1 MNDDDR
7 DSRPSP
13 DALLAEVQ
21 REGRGRLKVFLGAAP
36 GVGKTYAMLEAAHER
51 MRERVDVAAGVVET
65 HGRRETQVLLNGLEV
80 LPQLAVEYRGR
91 SFREM
96 DLDGLLK
103 RRPQL
108 ALVDELA
115 HTNVPGA
122 RHVKRWQDVEELL
135 AAGIDVYATLNIQHL
150 ESLNDVVE
158 QISGIKVRETLPD
171 SVLSSANEIE
181 LIDLPPDD
189 LIKRLREG
197 KVYVPE
203 QARRAIHNFF
213 SPGNLTALR
222 EMALR
227 HAAERVDRQMVD
239 YMRAH
244 AIPGP
249 WPARER
255 IVVCVD
261 ESVDSERVVRVA
273 ARSAERRGAT
283 WVAVTVE
290 SSRTYAQTE
299 EEKDRISKALR
310 LASQLGGET
319 AILQGEDVVAT
330 VLTYARERNATH
342 IVAGRARKHSWFRR
356 LGPSVTDRLVAK
368 ASEFNVL
375 VVGGED
381 EDKPQPRPKARKP
394 LVRKDWLN
402 YLFALFATAVATGL
416 GLLIALWLPVAN
428 IAVAYLLAV
437 LVVAIQSGLRAAI
450 LASFASFLALNF
462 FFVDP
467 RWTFSIANT
476 RHLLTIVFFLIA
488 AVIVSNLASRSRA
501 QVEALRQS
509 ARRTA
514 NLYDFSSRST
524 AAATLDDVL
533 WAVVHHVAS
542 TINGKSL
549 VLMPGSHGLEIAA
562 GYPPEDTLDEKSAA
576 AAEWAWSHGQLAGLG
591 SATLPVADWL
601 FLPMSTARGPVGV
614 LGVQMPEQADLPS
627 PEQAR
632 LLETLAEQAAAAI
645 ERTTLVADIEAAR
658 VAAEREQ
665 LRSTL
670 LSSLSHDLR
679 TPLVSILGA
688 SSSLVNDEDKL
699 DADARRDLAQ
709 TIQDEAERLNRFVQN
724 LLDMTRLSAGGLKP
738 RIDWADLRNIV
749 GAAVERAHRLARQ
762 HRIRVDIDPQ
772 MPLLCVDAVLIE
784 QVFFNLLDNACK
796 YAPAGSTI
804 TVWARKM
811 PNDIAIEVCDQGSGI
826 AREDRERVFDMFYR
840 TQSSDTKGAGTGLGL
855 AICRGIVEAHRG
867 IIHIDAGLHG
877 AGTCVIIRLP
887 PADFAPQ
894 VPADEVSTR

>member
-1 MNDDDR
+1 
-7 DSRPSP
+7 
-13 DALLAEVQ
+13 
-21 REGRGRLKVFLGAAP
+21 
-36 GVGKTYAMLEAAHER
+36 
-51 MRERVDVAAGVVET
+51 
-65 HGRRETQVLLNGLEV
+65 
-80 LPQLAVEYRGR
+80 
-91 SFREM
+91 
-96 DLDGLLK
+96 
-103 RRPQL
+103 
-108 ALVDELA
+108 
-115 HTNVPGA
+115 
-122 RHVKRWQDVEELL
+122 
-135 AAGIDVYATLNIQHL
+135 
-150 ESLNDVVE
+150 
-158 QISGIKVRETLPD
+158 
-171 SVLSSANEIE
+171 
-181 LIDLPPDD
+181 
-189 LIKRLREG
+189 
-197 KVYVPE
+197 
-203 QARRAIHNFF
+203 
-213 SPGNLTALR
+213 
-222 EMALR
+222 
-227 HAAERVDRQMVD
+227 
-239 YMRAH
+239 
-244 AIPGP
+244 
-249 WPARER
+249 
-255 IVVCVD
+255 
-261 ESVDSERVVRVA
+261 
-273 ARSAERRGAT
+273 
-283 WVAVTVE
+283 
-290 SSRTYAQTE
+290 
-299 EEKDRISKALR
+299 
-310 LASQLGGET
+310 
-319 AILQGEDVVAT
+319 
-330 VLTYARERNATH
+330 
-342 IVAGRARKHSWFRR
+342 
-356 LGPSVTDRLVAK
+356 
-368 ASEFNVL
+368 
-375 VVGGED
+375 
-381 EDKPQPRPKARKP
+381 
-394 LVRKDWLN
+394 
-402 YLFALFATAVATGL
+402 LFALFATAVATGL

>member
-1 MNDDDR
+1 MNDDR

-13 DALLAEVQ
+13 DALLAEAQ
-21 REGRGRLKVFLGAAP
+21 REERGRLKVFLGAAP

-51 MRERVDVAAGVVET
+51 KREGVDVVAGVVET
-65 HGRRETQVLLNGLEV
+65 HGRRETQLLLDGLEV
-80 LPQLAVEYRGR
+80 LPPLAMEYRGH

-103 RRPQL
+103 RRPLL

-135 AAGIDVYATLNIQHL
+135 AAGIDVYTTLNIQHV

-158 QISGIKVRETLPD
+158 RISGIKVRETLPD
-171 SVLSSANEIE
+171 SVLSTANEIE

-213 SPGNLTALR
+213 SSGNLTALR

-239 YMRAH
+239 YMHAH

-249 WPARER
+249 WPARQR
-255 IVVCVD
+255 MVVCVD
-261 ESVDSERVVRVA
+261 ESIDSERVVRVA
-273 ARSAERRGAT
+273 ARSAERRGTA
-283 WVAVTVE
+283 WVAITTE
-290 SSRTYAQTE
+290 SSRSYALTE
-299 EEKDRISKALR
+299 EEKDRVSRALR

-330 VLTYARERNATH
+330 VLAYARERNATH
-342 IVAGRARKHSWFRR
+342 IVVGRARRRSWLWR
-356 LGPSVTDRLVAK
+356 LGPSVTDRLVER

-381 EDKPQPRPKARKP
+381 GEKKPQPRPKPREPA
-394 LVRKDWLN
+394 VRSDWLN
-402 YLFALFATAVATGL
+402 YLFALCATAVATGL

-428 IAVAYLLAV
+428 IAVAYLLVV

-450 LASFASFLALNF
+450 LASFASFVALNF

-467 RWTFSIANT
+467 RWTFRIADT
-476 RHLLTIVFFLIA
+476 RHILTIVFFLIA

-514 NLYDFSSRST
+514 NLYDFSSKSA

-549 VLMPGSHGLEIAA
+549 VLMPGSRGLEIAA

-576 AAEWAWSHGQLAGLG
+576 AAEWAWSRGQPAGLG
-591 SATLPVADWL
+591 SATLPVAHWL

-614 LGVQMPEQADLPS
+614 LGVRMPEQADLPS
-627 PEQAR
+627 SEQAR
-632 LLETLAEQAAAAI
+632 LLDTLAEQAAAAI

-658 VAAEREQ
+658 VAAERDQ

-688 SSSLVNDEDKL
+688 ASSLADDEQKL
-699 DADARRDLAQ
+699 DADGRRGLAR
-709 TIQDEAERLNRFVQN
+709 TIQDEAERLDRFVQN

-738 RIDWADLRNIV
+738 RIDWADLRDIV
-749 GAAVERAHRLARQ
+749 AAAVERARRLARQ
-762 HRIRVDIDPQ
+762 HTIRVDIDAE
-772 MPLLCVDAVLIE
+772 MPLLCVDPVLME
-784 QVFFNLLDNACK
+784 QMFFNLLDNACT
-796 YAPAGSTI
+796 YAPPGSTV
-804 TVWARKM
+804 TVWARRM
-811 PNDIAIEVCDQGSGI
+811 PNGVAAEVCDQGSGI
-826 AREDRERVFDMFYR
+826 PQEDREKIFDIFYR
-840 TQSSDTKGAGTGLGL
+840 TRSSDAKGAGTGLGL
-855 AICRGIVEAHRG
+855 AICRGIIEAHG
-867 IIHIDAGLHG
+867 GTIHIDAGLHG
-877 AGTCVIIRLP
+877 VGTCVIIRLP
-887 PADFAPQ
+887 LPTDLGPGI
-894 VPADEVSTR
+894 PTGEV

>member
-1 MNDDDR
+1 MNDEDR

-13 DALLAEVQ
+13 DALLAEAQ

-36 GVGKTYAMLEAAHER
+36 GVGKTYAMLEAARER
-51 MRERVDVAAGVVET
+51 MREGVDVVTGVVET
-65 HGRRETQVLLNGLEV
+65 HGRRETQALLDGLEV
-80 LPQLAVEYRGR
+80 LPSLAVEYRDR

-96 DLDGLLK
+96 DLDVILK

-135 AAGIDVYATLNIQHL
+135 AAGIDVYTTLNIQHL

-158 QISGIKVRETLPD
+158 QISGVKVRETLPD
-171 SVLSSANEIE
+171 SVLSTANEIE

-239 YMRAH
+239 YMHAH

-255 IVVCVD
+255 IVVCID
-261 ESVDSERVVRVA
+261 ESVDSDRVVRVA
-273 ARSAERRGAT
+273 ARSAERRGAA

-290 SSRTYAQTE
+290 SSSSYAPTE

-310 LASQLGGET
+310 LTSQLGGET
-319 AILQGEDVVAT
+319 AILQGEDVVST
-330 VLTYARERNATH
+330 VLAYARERNATQ
-342 IVAGRARKHSWFRR
+342 IVVGRPRKYSWFRR
-356 LGPSVTDRLVAK
+356 LGPSVTDRLVEK
-368 ASEFNVL
+368 AAEFNVL
-375 VVGGED
+375 VVGGEH
-381 EDKPQPRPKARKP
+381 EEKPQPRPKSRKP
-394 LVRKDWLN
+394 LARRDWLN
-402 YLFALFATAVATGL
+402 YLFALSATAVATGL

-467 RWTFSIANT
+467 HWTFRIANT
-476 RHLLTIVFFLIA
+476 HHVLTIVFFLIA

-542 TINGKSL
+542 TINGRSL
-549 VLMPGSHGLEIAA
+549 VLMPGSHGLDIAA
-562 GYPPEDTLDEKSAA
+562 GYPPEDRLDEKSAA
-576 AAEWAWSHGQLAGLG
+576 AAEWAWSHGQPAGLG

-614 LGVQMPEQADLPS
+614 LGVQMSERADLPS
-627 PEQAR
+627 PEQTR
-632 LLETLAEQAAAAI
+632 FLETLAEQAAAAI

-679 TPLVSILGA
+679 TPLVKILGA
-688 SSSLVNDEDKL
+688 ASRLANDEHKDT
-699 DADARRDLAQ
+699 DASRDLAQ
-709 TIQDEAERLNRFVQN
+709 TIQDEAERLDRFVQN

-738 RIDWADLRNIV
+738 RIDWTDLRDIV
-749 GAAVERAHRLARQ
+749 GAAVERARRLARQ
-762 HRIRVDIDPQ
+762 HRIRVDIDPR
-772 MPLLCVDAVLIE
+772 MPLLCVDAGLME

-796 YAPAGSTI
+796 HAPAGSTVTI
-804 TVWARKM
+804 WARIM
-811 PNDIAIEVCDQGSGI
+811 ANGIAIEVCDQGSGI
-826 AREDRERVFDMFYR
+826 APEDRERVFDMLYR
-840 TQSSDTKGAGTGLGL
+840 KSSDGKGPPGTGLGL
-855 AICRGIVEAHRG
+855 AICRGIVEAHEG
-867 IIHIDAGLHG
+867 TIHIDAGLHG

-887 PADFAPQ
+887 VPAEFAPR
-894 VPADEVSTR
+894 VPADEV